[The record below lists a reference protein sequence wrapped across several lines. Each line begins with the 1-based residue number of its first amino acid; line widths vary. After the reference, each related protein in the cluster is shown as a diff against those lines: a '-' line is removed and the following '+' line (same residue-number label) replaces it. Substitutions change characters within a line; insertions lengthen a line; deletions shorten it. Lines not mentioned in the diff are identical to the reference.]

1 MDPPFSSLT
10 RVPFELVPR
19 SSRFP
24 ILPTV
29 PTADPRNAIRAQ
41 IFSRSTTTFAELC
54 VFLLIRSSIDPTF
67 CGICVCG
74 PLQFKL
80 QFISYIGAVRSSIDP
95 ICGSFLRGFAH
106 VSKVGFVHPVFILY
120 FFAKNQ
126 HDTWN
131 LALSRY
137 VLILLVLEL
146 NFRALKQSK
155 RVFFRRASLFVA
167 PLTLVN

>member
-1 MDPPFSSLT
+1 MDPPSSSLT

-54 VFLLIRSSIDPTF
+54 VFLLIRSSMNPTF

-74 PLQFKL
+74 PLQFKR
-80 QFISYIGAVRSSIDP
+80 QFISYIGAVRSSIDML
-95 ICGSFLRGFAH
+95 FLFAW
-106 VSKVGFVHPVFILY
+106 FCPCF
-120 FFAKNQ
+120 
-126 HDTWN
+126 
-131 LALSRY
+131 
-137 VLILLVLEL
+137 
-146 NFRALKQSK
+146 
-155 RVFFRRASLFVA
+155 
-167 PLTLVN
+167 